1 VPTYE
6 YACTSCGEQLEA
18 VQRFSDDPLTVCP
31 ACGGALRKVFS
42 PVGIVFKGSGFYRT
56 DSRKSTI
63 PGSDKPSGDKPS
75 GDKPSGDKPSGEK
88 SGDKDKVGSKANGS
102 GDGSSASSKSSS
114 DSGSS
119 STGGAKSDGKKPAKT
134 ASTGSSS

>member
-1 VPTYE
+1 VPTYQ
-6 YACTSCGEQLEA
+6 YACTSCGEQTEA

-31 ACGGALRKVFS
+31 ACGGALRKVYS

-63 PGSDKPSGDKPS
+63 P
-75 GDKPSGDKPSGEK
+75 SGESK
-88 SGDKDKVGSKANGS
+88 SGDGKDKEKVTTKANGS
-102 GDGSSASSKSSS
+102 SADGKGSS

-119 STGGAKSDGKKPAKT
+119 SSDSKPAAKSGDTKKST
-134 ASTGSSS
+134 AGASSTS

>member
-6 YACTSCGEQLEA
+6 YACTSCGEQLEV

-56 DSRKSTI
+56 DSRNGAIT
-63 PGSDKPSGDKPS
+63 GGD
-75 GDKPSGDKPSGEK
+75 K
-88 SGDKDKVGSKANGS
+88 SGDKDKEKSTTKANGS
-102 GDGSSASSKSSS
+102 GDSSSSDKKSSS
-114 DSGSS
+114 DSGSGS
-119 STGGAKSDGKKPAKT
+119 DTKKADSAKSDSKKPAQT
-134 ASTGSSS
+134 AGAGSSS

>member
-1 VPTYE
+1 VPTYQ

-31 ACGGALRKVFS
+31 ACGSALRKVYS

-63 PGSDKPSGDKPS
+63 P
-75 GDKPSGDKPSGEK
+75 SGEKNGPDKSGPDKSGTDK
-88 SGDKDKVGSKANGS
+88 SGDKDKVTTKANGS
-102 GDGSSASSKSSS
+102 GDGSSSSTKTSS
-114 DSGSS
+114 DSSS
-119 STGGAKSDGKKPAKT
+119 SNGTKSADKKPAKT
-134 ASTGSSS
+134 AST

>member
-56 DSRKSTI
+56 DSRNGAIT
-63 PGSDKPSGDKPS
+63 GGDKP
-75 GDKPSGDKPSGEK
+75 GEGK
-88 SGDKDKVGSKANGS
+88 HGEGKHGDKDSKDKSTTKANGS
-102 GDGSSASSKSSS
+102 GDGSSSDKKSS
-114 DSGSS
+114 DSGSDANKPGS
-119 STGGAKSDGKKPAKT
+119 AKSESKKPAQSAGAKT
-134 ASTGSSS
+134 SS